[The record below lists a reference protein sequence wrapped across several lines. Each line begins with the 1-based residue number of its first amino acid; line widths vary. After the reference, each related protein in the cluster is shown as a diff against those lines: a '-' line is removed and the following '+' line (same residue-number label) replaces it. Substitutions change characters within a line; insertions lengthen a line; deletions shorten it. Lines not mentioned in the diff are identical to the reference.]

1 MSASDSS
8 DQAGPPSTPVSEDD
22 DLADPKET
30 TALAPEPA
38 PRPTPESAPD
48 STRDSALDADLDADL
63 DAALQRFAAAERLLV
78 CLDFDGCVA
87 ELVADAMQARPVAVN
102 AEAIERLAV
111 LDGVELAYVSGRPL
125 EALRQL
131 AAPPAGTL
139 LVGSHGAE
147 KYLGEDSPGLELD
160 AAQQTARLN
169 LLEALETITAQ
180 HEGAW
185 LEYKPAGGAIH
196 VRRIDDDAHAESVLQ
211 QARQA
216 LSAIEGVYPKEGK
229 KILEAVVV
237 QSTKGEA
244 IQELRELLG
253 PDAVLFAGDDVTDE
267 HGFAVLGEADIGVK
281 VGPGETQAG
290 HRIPEPSSLAAV
302 LNRLAD
308 LRAHR

>member
-1 MSASDSS
+1 M
-8 DQAGPPSTPVSEDD
+8 SEDD
-22 DLADPKET
+22 DEPADTKET
-30 TALAPEPA
+30 TTLAPEPA
-38 PRPTPESAPD
+38 PQSSPQPNPETAGDFS
-48 STRDSALDADLDADL
+48 LDADLET
-63 DAALQRFAAAERLLV
+63 ALQGFAAARRVLV

-87 ELVADAMQARPVAVN
+87 ELVADAMQARPVQSN
-102 AEAIERLAV
+102 AAAIERLAV

-125 EALRQL
+125 QALRQL

-160 AAQQTARLN
+160 ADQQRARAN

-196 VRRIDDDAHAESVLQ
+196 VRRIDDDAQAESVLE

-216 LSAIEGVYPKEGK
+216 LAAIDGVYPKEGK

-244 IQELRELLG
+244 IEELRDLLK

-281 VGPGETQAG
+281 VGTGETQAR
-290 HRIPEPSSLAAV
+290 HRIPDPSSLAAV

>member
-1 MSASDSS
+1 M
-8 DQAGPPSTPVSEDD
+8 
-22 DLADPKET
+22 
-30 TALAPEPA
+30 APQPA
-38 PRPTPESAPD
+38 PRPTQETAGGFSLN
-48 STRDSALDADLDADL
+48 TDL
-63 DAALQRFAAAERLLV
+63 DAALQGFAAARRVLV

-87 ELVADAMQARPVAVN
+87 ELVADAMQARPVQTN
-102 AEAIERLAV
+102 AAAIERLAV

-125 EALRQL
+125 QALRQL

-160 AAQQTARLN
+160 ADQQRARAN

-185 LEYKPAGGAIH
+185 LEHKPAGGAIH
-196 VRRIDDDAHAESVLQ
+196 VRRIDDDAQAESVLE

-216 LSAIEGVYPKEGK
+216 LAAIDGVSPKEGK

-244 IQELRELLG
+244 IQELRELLK

-267 HGFAVLGEADIGVK
+267 YGFAVLGEADIGVK
-281 VGPGETQAG
+281 VGAGETQAG
-290 HRIPEPSSLAAV
+290 HRIPNPASLAAV

>member
-1 MSASDSS
+1 M
-8 DQAGPPSTPVSEDD
+8 
-22 DLADPKET
+22 
-30 TALAPEPA
+30 APERTARPTGQ
-38 PRPTPESAPD
+38 PTPQPTPESA
-48 STRDSALDADLDADL
+48 RNALVDADLER
-63 DAALQRFAAAERLLV
+63 ALQRFAAAERLLV

-87 ELVADAMQARPVAVN
+87 ELVADAMQARPVQAN
-102 AEAIERLAV
+102 ADAIERLAV

-125 EALRQL
+125 EALREL

-147 KYLGEDSPGLELD
+147 KYLGEDSPGLQLNAD
-160 AAQQTARLN
+160 QQAARLN
-169 LLEALETITAQ
+169 LLEALESITAQ

-211 QARQA
+211 QAREA
-216 LSAIEGVYPKEGK
+216 LATIDGVYPKEGK
-229 KILEAVVV
+229 KILEAVVL

-244 IQELRELLG
+244 IQELRELAR

-267 HGFAVLGEADIGVK
+267 HGFAVLGEADIGIK
-281 VGPGETQAG
+281 VGGGETLAG
-290 HRIPEPSSLAAV
+290 HRIPDPSSLAAV

>member
-1 MSASDSS
+1 M
-8 DQAGPPSTPVSEDD
+8 T
-22 DLADPKET
+22 
-30 TALAPEPA
+30 PEPA
-38 PRPTPESAPD
+38 PQSSPQPNPETAGDFS
-48 STRDSALDADLDADL
+48 LDADLET
-63 DAALQRFAAAERLLV
+63 ALQRFAAAERLLV

-87 ELVADAMQARPVAVN
+87 ELVADAMEARPVQTN
-102 AEAIERLAV
+102 AAAIERLAM

-131 AAPPAGTL
+131 AAPPVGTL

-160 AAQQTARLN
+160 ADQQRARAN

-180 HEGAW
+180 HEDAW
-185 LEYKPAGGAIH
+185 LEHKPAGGAIH
-196 VRRIDDDAHAESVLQ
+196 VRRIDDDAQAESVLE

-216 LSAIEGVYPKEGK
+216 LAAIDGVYPKEGK

-244 IQELRELLG
+244 IQELRELLK

-267 HGFAVLGEADIGVK
+267 YGFAVLGEADIGVK
-281 VGPGETQAG
+281 VGAGETQAG
-290 HRIPEPSSLAAV
+290 HRIPNPASLAAV